1 MTKTKITK
9 PAFSFIEKKVGCLLI
24 HGFGDT
30 AALMKPMATYLD
42 TQGIGTK
49 AITLPGHGT
58 SLGEFAN
65 ISSQKLLA
73 TVEREFAKLKQGF
86 DSVVIV
92 GFSMGGL
99 LALQLATLR
108 DVEGIVTIC
117 APAFPR
123 GGLLGEKTI
132 KLVAKLGTV
141 IGANF
146 PKMGMTSLS
155 DKTLSEYLVGYKSYP
170 SRSVLR
176 LIELMEMTRMV
187 LKRVNAPIMVV
198 QSRRDDV
205 IWKDSGK
212 YIFDSVKSKEK
223 SLVHL
228 DNSRHKAPID
238 KDRSILFEEVGK
250 FCLSRIAQPAP
261 SVA

>member
-1 MTKTKITK
+1 M
-9 PAFSFIEKKVGCLLI
+9 AG
-24 HGFGDT
+24 G
-30 AALMKPMATYLD
+30 AA
-42 TQGIGTK
+42 
-49 AITLPGHGT
+49 
-58 SLGEFAN
+58 
-65 ISSQKLLA
+65 
-73 TVEREFAKLKQGF
+73 
-86 DSVVIV
+86 
-92 GFSMGGL
+92 
-99 LALQLATLR
+99 
-108 DVEGIVTIC
+108 
-117 APAFPR
+117 AFPR
-123 GGLLGEKTI
+123 GGLLGEKAI
-132 KLVAKLGTV
+132 KFVARLGTV

-176 LIELMEMTRMV
+176 LIELMEMTRMI

-212 YIFDSVKSKEK
+212 YIFESVKSKEK

-261 SVA
+261 GIA